1 MSQMKDYKVVGTA
14 TDGTEIRQMA
24 NATAE
29 TQQAIDKVLATA
41 PAGKTTAI
49 VLSADLKGEV
59 KAGIFGKK
67 QVKAPGFLGALG
79 IRDTVWTYGGTL
91 AYDYKNKSV
100 SGQAQVGVW
109 F

>member
-14 TDGTEIRQMA
+14 TDGTEIREMA
-24 NATAE
+24 NASAE

-41 PAGKTTAI
+41 PPGKSTAI
-49 VLSADLKGEV
+49 VLALDLKGEV

-67 QVKAPGFLGALG
+67 HVKAPGFLGVLG
-79 IRDTVWTYGGTL
+79 IRETVWTYGGTL
-91 AYDYKNKSV
+91 AYDYKQKSV
-100 SGQAQVGVW
+100 SGQAQVGIW